1 MKSNDNDDDG
11 YIDGDNEYDIV
22 KQRWYFHGW
31 HYLYI
36 SATNIMIKKMTMT
49 IIKLILTITMMLSN
63 IAMVNSTFKSW
74 WQI

>member
-1 MKSNDNDDDG
+1 MKNDDDG

-22 KQRWYFHGW
+22 KQQWYFHGW
-31 HYLYI
+31 QYLYI

-49 IIKLILTITMMLSN
+49 LIKLILTITIMLSN

-74 WQI
+74 WQIW